1 MKPAKYERR
10 DLKATMR
17 VRSLIATAMLV
28 FCGYVAFWM
37 MPPTAWIDDGP
48 WLVTGSWLWDAFAS
62 WYQAALAG
70 QRDIIFG
77 YSQVVTALVTL
88 WRIPIAAG
96 IATEFY
102 ARAVGCV
109 AASLAAWFAASIVMV
124 RTAGII
130 DARKHVEGLELVRGR
145 AAVASAS
152 GHMAAEDLEGG
163 LNLTL
168 VPGVILSR
176 LREIRGVLLLGP
188 PGSGKTRIILHLLNE
203 ILAAMRRLPER
214 NIRLFVHDTT
224 GEILRGLPLADHAFA
239 ILHGHRPGG
248 YAWAVGRDVLTISDA
263 EAFGALQAPHTSGE
277 QNIWDLGSGTLLAGC
292 AVLCQHD
299 HGKAWGIPEF
309 YQTTLLDPVDL
320 RERLSVLYPPAAKLI
335 EIDKETGALS
345 KTTVSFFLSFRA
357 AVLRFLR
364 PLAENWKDVP
374 ADRHFS
380 FRAWLDDTDPAQPK
394 TVVVQRSGRY
404 PELSAAWIGAVVDT
418 IAAHVNDESYENS
431 QTRRIFLCLDE
442 LASLGRLRRFPDLL
456 DIGRNKGVGVL
467 AAALH
472 EIEQLQERY
481 GDRQAVSMLRR
492 FRTKIVC
499 QQNLDGATV
508 RFSEDTIGKRTV
520 AVEKDTNTTT
530 IGREGTTRSK
540 TTTTEEME
548 VPIIRAERL
557 AYELGVAD
565 MKVKAILVGAGNP
578 AMLDWP
584 VTIWLPRR

>member
-1 MKPAKYERR
+1 MKLAKYETR
-10 DLKATMR
+10 DLKATKR
-17 VRSLIATAMLV
+17 ARSLIAAAMFIL
-28 FCGYVAFWM
+28 CGYVTLWM
-37 MPPTAWIDDGP
+37 VPPTAWLDDAP
-48 WLVTGSWLWDAFAS
+48 SLATGSWLWNSFVLS
-62 WYQAALAG
+62 YHGVLG
-70 QRDIIFG
+70 EQRVIIVG
-77 YSQVVTALVTL
+77 YSQTVATLATL

-96 IATEFY
+96 IVIEFY
-102 ARAVGCV
+102 TRIVGCM
-109 AASLAAWFAASIVMV
+109 AASSAAWIVASIVMA
-124 RTAGII
+124 RKADII
-130 DARKHVEGLELVRGR
+130 DTRRHVEGLELERGR
-145 AAVASAS
+145 AAVASAAR
-152 GHMAAEDLEGG
+152 HMAGEGLDGG
-163 LNLTL
+163 LKLAL
-168 VPGVILSR
+168 APGVILSR

-203 ILAAMRRLPER
+203 ILAAMRRFPKR
-214 NIRLFVHDTT
+214 NIRLLVHDTT
-224 GEILRGLPLADHAFA
+224 GEILRGLPLADDMFA
-239 ILHGHRPGG
+239 VLRGHRPGG
-248 YAWAVGRDVLTISDA
+248 HAWAVGRDVLTKSDA
-263 EAFGALQAPHTSGE
+263 EAFGALQAPHTPGE

-292 AVLCQHD
+292 AVLCQTD
-299 HGKAWGIPEF
+299 HAAAWGMPEF
-309 YQTTLLDPVDL
+309 YETTLVNPVEL

-335 EIDKETGALS
+335 EVDKETGSLS
-345 KTTVSFFLSFRA
+345 KTTISFFLSFRA

-364 PLAENWKDVP
+364 PLAENWEDVP
-374 ADRHFS
+374 AERRFS

-404 PELSAAWIGAVVDT
+404 PELSAAWIGAIVDT

-431 QTRRIFLCLDE
+431 QRRRIFLCLDE

-481 GDRQAVSMLRR
+481 GDRQAISMVRR
-492 FRTKIVC
+492 FRTKIIC

-508 RFSEDTIGKRTV
+508 RFSEETIGKRTV
-520 AVEKDTNTTT
+520 EVEKDTRTTT

-540 TTTTEEME
+540 TTTTEEKE